1 MPESRLNR
9 LSMIFICRD
18 LDVKVDSF
26 VDEIFKSTNRLGVF
40 YLLFLA
46 DF

>member
-9 LSMIFICRD
+9 LSMIFIYRD
-18 LDVKVDSF
+18 LDVEVDSV
-26 VDEIFKSTNRLGVF
+26 VDEIFKSNRLGVF